1 MNINFTKEQYET
13 LLKMVQLGFW
23 VTSSNEDTSDQHAF
37 SDMEQYVMS
46 FAKEFDVEGVEYDGQ
61 YGVYDITIERER
73 ELHGAIDAYEDMVFW
88 DKLAYYLA
96 RRDFKAEMTRQP
108 LEEDAAF
115 QRLLELEEE
124 YHQYFEK
131 HGLEQVII
139 DKKSR

>member
-23 VTSSNEDTSDQHAF
+23 VTSSNEDTSDQSAF
-37 SDMEQYVMS
+37 SEMEQYLMS
-46 FAKEFDVEGVEYDGQ
+46 FAKEFDCEGIEYDDE
-61 YGVYDITIERER
+61 YRMYDVTVEREQ
-73 ELHGAIDAYEDMVFW
+73 EIHQVINKYEDMVFW

-96 RRDFKAEMTRQP
+96 KRDFKAEMTRQP